1 MHQLV
6 SGITL
11 LFEHLPSQASKIEN
25 FEIFSCPQENQ
36 LVRWFFVKFNLL
48 LFFLICWCWKCYMHI
63 QRNISITTVLTA
75 EQTFTTC
82 TKWNFIKPR
91 YVCCEINVFFFN
103 IFINHFRKIHDSDLQ
118 GIRPT
123 LKYWP
128 HPSHAPPPPPQ
139 KKNILKFK
147 SVPIKNWMLCLH
159 NAQGF
164 PHYTIFICKFKT
176 DECFLFMKRFKF
188 TSWRHLKSVRR

>member
-1 MHQLV
+1 MLKFGFCFYIIRPIY
-6 SGITL
+6 SCKR
-11 LFEHLPSQASKIEN
+11 LFYIHRPNNWINS
-25 FEIFSCPQENQ
+25 
-36 LVRWFFVKFNLL
+36 
-48 LFFLICWCWKCYMHI
+48 WKCYMHI

-91 YVCCEINVFFFN
+91 YVCCEIN
-103 IFINHFRKIHDSDLQ
+103 IDL
-118 GIRPT
+118 I
-123 LKYWP
+123 LVM
-128 HPSHAPPPPPQ
+128 PPPTQ
-139 KKNILKFK
+139 KKKNILKFK